1 MGTIKI
7 SENIE
12 NHILSEI
19 NKAETSLDIAV
30 AWITSKRIIEKI
42 LEKKNIQ
49 GLSVRILCWK
59 DKDSSRNNNFLK
71 KSFGKRKAGKWEIY
85 EVERMHDKFCIIDEK
100 KVINGSYNWTEA
112 ARNNTENIEISDEI
126 TNILFFQNKFDK
138 IRHEI
143 IKRFDDKKFKENVLE
158 ETRNQVGETLD
169 KKINDYISELA
180 RRNQEIFK
188 QEEQK
193 IQKQKST
200 IEVFEK
206 RTNLYRKILI
216 FCIILL
222 LLSLGILAISVKMS
236 SDWYSK
242 SILTKQ
248 EAKQELLN
256 EFESQNLKLYDVNEY
271 QKIQKNNEI
280 LEEWISKNPRDSK
293 KFIEYRKNNLDK
305 NIQK

>member
-19 NKAETSLDIAV
+19 DKAKVSLDIAV
-30 AWITSKRIIEKI
+30 AWITSKRIIQKIVEKR
-42 LEKKNIQ
+42 NQ
-49 GLSVRILCWK
+49 GVFVRILCWK
-59 DKDSSRNNNFLK
+59 DKDGTQHNDFLK
-71 KSFGKRKAGKWEIY
+71 KSFGKREAGKWEIY
-85 EVERMHDKFCIIDEK
+85 EVEGMHNKFSIIDRK
-100 KVINGSYNWTEA
+100 KVINGSYNWTENA
-112 ARNNTENIEISDEI
+112 KNNAENIEISDEI
-126 TNILFFQNKFDK
+126 ANVLFFQNEFDK
-138 IRHEI
+138 HRNEI
-143 IKRFDDKKFKENVLE
+143 IKSFEDKKFKQSILE
-158 ETRNQVGETLD
+158 ESRNQVHETLQD
-169 KKINDYISELA
+169 KINSYISELA
-180 RRNQEIFK
+180 RRNQEIFL

-193 IQKQKST
+193 IQQHKST
-200 IEVFEK
+200 IEAFEK

-222 LLSLGILAISVKMS
+222 VLSLGILAISVKMS

-248 EAKQELLN
+248 EVREELLK
-256 EFESQNLKLYDVNEY
+256 EFESQNLKLYDVNDY

-305 NIQK
+305 

>member
-71 KSFGKRKAGKWEIY
+71 KSFGKREAGKWEIY
-85 EVERMHDKFCIIDEK
+85 EVERMHHKFCIIDK
-100 KVINGSYNWTEA
+100 KTVINGSYNWTEA
-112 ARNNTENIEISDEI
+112 ARNNAENIDISDERA
-126 TNILFFQNKFDK
+126 NVVFFQNEFDK
-138 IRHEI
+138 QRNEI
-143 IKRFDDKKFKENVLE
+143 IKSFQDKKFKENILE
-158 ETRNQVGETLD
+158 KARNQVSETLD

-193 IQKQKST
+193 IQQQKST
-200 IEVFEK
+200 IEIFEK
-206 RTNLYRKILI
+206 RTNLYRKFLI

-222 LLSLGILAISVKMS
+222 VLSLGILSISIKMS
-236 SDWYSK
+236 NDWYSK

-248 EAKQELLN
+248 EVREELLK

-293 KFIEYRKNNLDK
+293 KFIEYRKDNLDK

>member
-19 NKAETSLDIAV
+19 DKAKVSLDIAV

-42 LEKKNIQ
+42 LEKKNTQ

-59 DKDSSRNNNFLK
+59 DENGSRRNDFLK
-71 KSFGKRKAGKWEIY
+71 KIFGKREAGKWEIY
-85 EVERMHDKFCIIDEK
+85 EVERMHDKFCIIDK
-100 KVINGSYNWTEA
+100 KIVINGSYNWTEA
-112 ARNNTENIEISDEI
+112 ARNNTENIEISDERV
-126 TNILFFQNKFDK
+126 NVVFFQNEFDK
-138 IRHEI
+138 QRNEI
-143 IKRFDDKKFKENVLE
+143 IKSFQDKKFKENILE
-158 ETRNQVGETLD
+158 EARNQVHETLQD
-169 KKINDYISELA
+169 KINSYISELA
-180 RRNQEIFK
+180 RRNQEIFL

-193 IQKQKST
+193 IQQQKST

-305 NIQK
+305 NNKK